1 MSLRSF
7 LNSFKPHA
15 PLTPLAE
22 KFHSGM
28 AGGLAIL
35 LLGIALYYLPQHRY
49 PLIMMGSMAAS
60 AVLLFAAPHSPFSQ
74 PWNLVGGHLV
84 SALAGWVCILL
95 IPDPVI
101 ASGAAVGTAIFL
113 MHIMN
118 CLHPPGAATAL
129 TLVLASGQFHDMG
142 WQWVAMIVIA
152 NVLISLL
159 LALLIN
165 NVLPGRRY
173 PMQNSASIHPKT
185 EPPVMPEQADI
196 EWALTRMDSVIDV
209 SIEDLT
215 AIYEMAQERARYR
228 FNSNTNNPDSCSSR

>member
-7 LNSFKPHA
+7 LNSFKPYA

-22 KFHSGM
+22 KFRSGM
-28 AGGLAIL
+28 AGGLAIM

-49 PLIMMGSMAAS
+49 PLIIMGSMAAS

-74 PWNLVGGHLV
+74 PWNLVGGHLA

-101 ASGAAVGTAIFL
+101 ASGVAVGTAIFL
-113 MHIMN
+113 MHLMN

-129 TLVLASGQFHDMG
+129 TLVLAGRQFHDMG

-173 PMQNSASIHPKT
+173 PVQAVASMPPKL
-185 EPPVMPEQADI
+185 EPTVIPELADI
-196 EWALTRMDSVIDV
+196 ELALEQMDGVIDV
-209 SIEDLT
+209 SAADL
-215 AIYEMAQERARYR
+215 AVIYDKAQAHAQDRLDKQLKRG
-228 FNSNTNNPDSCSSR
+228 